1 MAGGLIFKFL
11 KFINCADFCNY
22 LFKMNLL
29 KYHGSLFRLCGFF
42 ILLVFASDTF
52 AQQSV
57 QTGILLKNLN
67 LIDGN
72 GGKIQANT
80 DILIEGQ
87 RIAAIGRN
95 LKSAGARVI
104 DLNGKTVMPAMISAH
119 VHVGVIR
126 GTAQSGTF
134 FTRENV
140 LAQLKK
146 YLDYGISTV
155 QTLGTDRP
163 ILYENGF
170 RDSLMKGL
178 LPGARLFSGGY
189 GFNIP
194 DPTVSKESFMGNL
207 YRPLSAD
214 EVPGMMKELNGLDPS
229 MVKIWVDGTP
239 QTKMKPAIYQKIIQ
253 EAHHYQRRVAAHVYY
268 LSDARQLISSGIDVF
283 GHSIRDSL
291 VDDALIT
298 KMKAGKI
305 PYIPTLALDKFA
317 HAYMS
322 KPNWLEEPF
331 FKAALE
337 PGVYEMISSSAYQN
351 EQKASAA
358 AVRSAAAFR
367 IALQN
372 VKKLHDAGVLVA
384 LGTDSGAF
392 PIRAQGFAEHLEL
405 ELLVEAGLSPQD
417 VIRIATLNAARV
429 LRIEKDY
436 GSIEKGKIA
445 DLLILDANPM
455 ENIQN
460 TSKISAVYKAGREV
474 SKGPLN

>member
-1 MAGGLIFKFL
+1 MNKIL
-11 KFINCADFCNY
+11 NY
-22 LFKMNLL
+22 QC
-29 KYHGSLFRLCGFF
+29 SLFRQFAF
-42 ILLVFASDTF
+42 SILLIIVSNTF
-52 AQQSV
+52 AQQSG

-67 LIDGN
+67 LIDGK
-72 GGKIQANT
+72 GGTVRTNT

-87 RIAAIGRN
+87 RIAAIGKN
-95 LKSAGARVI
+95 LKSVGARVI
-104 DLNGKTVMPAMISAH
+104 DLQGKTVMPAMISAH
-119 VHVGVIR
+119 VHVGVIS
-126 GTAQSGTF
+126 GNAQSGTF

-146 YLDYGISTV
+146 YLDYGVSTV

-163 ILYENGF
+163 LLYENGF

-194 DPTVSKESFMGNL
+194 DPAVRKESFMGNL

-214 EVPGMMKELNGLDPS
+214 EVPGMMKELNRINPS
-229 MVKIWVDGTP
+229 MVKIWVDGSP
-239 QTKMKPAIYQKIIQ
+239 QTKMKPAIYEKIIQ
-253 EAHHYQRRVAAHVYY
+253 EAHRYQHRVAAHVYY
-268 LSDARQLISSGIDVF
+268 LSDARQLINSGIDVF

-291 VDDALIT
+291 VDDALIAR
-298 KMKAGKI
+298 MKARKI

-322 KPNWLEEPF
+322 KPNWLETPF

-337 PGVYEMISSSAYQN
+337 PGVYEMISSTAYQN

-358 AVRSAAAFR
+358 SVRSAAAFR
-367 IALQN
+367 MALQN

-429 LRIEKDY
+429 LRIDKDY

-445 DLLILDANPM
+445 DLLVLDANPL

-460 TSKISAVYKAGREV
+460 TRRISAVYKAGREI
-474 SKGPLN
+474 SNGPAMK

>member
-1 MAGGLIFKFL
+1 M
-11 KFINCADFCNY
+11 N
-22 LFKMNLL
+22 LFKYQS
-29 KYHGSLFRLCGFF
+29 KLFRLCGFF

-72 GGKIQANT
+72 GGKIQENT

-146 YLDYGISTV
+146 YLDYGVSTV

-207 YRPLSAD
+207 YRPVSAD

-239 QTKMKPAIYQKIIQ
+239 QTKMKPSIYQKIIQ

-460 TSKISAVYKAGREV
+460 TRKISAVYKAGREI

>member
-1 MAGGLIFKFL
+1 
-11 KFINCADFCNY
+11 
-22 LFKMNLL
+22 MNRHL
-29 KYHGSLFRLCGFF
+29 KYRAGLFHTFCFLV
-42 ILLVFASDTF
+42 LLLFSVTTQ
-52 AQQSV
+52 AQQSK
-57 QTGILLKNLN
+57 ILLKNLR
-67 LIDGN
+67 LIDGTN
-72 GGKIQANT
+72 GMPQENT

-87 RIAAIGRN
+87 RIAAIGKN
-95 LKSAGARVI
+95 LKSARARVI
-104 DLNGKTVMPAMISAH
+104 DLQGKTVMPAMISAH
-119 VHVGVIR
+119 VHVGVIS
-126 GTAQSGTF
+126 GNAQSGTF

-163 ILYENGF
+163 VLYENGF

-189 GFNIP
+189 GFNVP
-194 DPTVSKESFMGNL
+194 DSSVRKESFMGNL

-214 EVPGMMKELNGLDPS
+214 EVPGMMKELNGINPS

-253 EAHHYQRRVAAHVYY
+253 EAHRYQRRVAAHVYY

-291 VDDALIT
+291 VDDALIAQ
-298 KMKAGKI
+298 MKARKI

-322 KPNWLEEPF
+322 KPNWLEDPF

-337 PGVYEMISSSAYQN
+337 PGVYEMISSTAYQN
-351 EQKASAA
+351 EQKASAV
-358 AVRSAAAFR
+358 AVRSAAAFKV
-367 IALQN
+367 ALQN

-429 LRIEKDY
+429 LQIDKDY

-445 DLLILDANPM
+445 DLLILNANPL

-460 TSKISAVYKAGREV
+460 TRKISAVYKAGQEII
-474 SKGPLN
+474 K

>member
-1 MAGGLIFKFL
+1 MNKFL
-11 KFINCADFCNY
+11 KYPGA
-22 LFKMNLL
+22 LFGQFGFLFLL
-29 KYHGSLFRLCGFF
+29 LFSVSTL
-42 ILLVFASDTF
+42 
-52 AQQSV
+52 AQPDVKQKL
-57 QTGILLKNLN
+57 LLKNLR
-67 LIDGN
+67 LISGA
-72 GGKIQANT
+72 GGEVRENT
-80 DILIEGQ
+80 DILIVGE
-87 RIAAIGRN
+87 RIASIGSN
-95 LKSAGARVI
+95 LKSAGAHVI
-104 DLNGKTVMPAMISAH
+104 DLKGKTVMPAMISAH

-126 GTAQSGTF
+126 GNAQSGTF
-134 FTRENV
+134 FTKENV
-140 LAQLKK
+140 LSQLKK
-146 YLDYGISTV
+146 YQDYGVITV

-163 ILYENGF
+163 VLYENRF
-170 RDSLMKGL
+170 RDSLLQGL

-194 DPTVSKESFMGNL
+194 DPAVSKESFMGNL
-207 YRPLSAD
+207 YRPVSAD
-214 EVPGMMKELNGLDPS
+214 QIPGMMKELNNLNPS
-229 MVKIWVDGTP
+229 MVKIWVDGSP

-253 EAHHYQRRVAAHVYY
+253 EAHQYQRRVAAHVYY

-283 GHSIRDSL
+283 GHSIRDSV

-298 KMKAGKI
+298 QMKVRKI

-322 KPNWLEEPF
+322 KPSWLDEPF

-337 PGVYEMISSSAYQN
+337 PGVYEMISSPVYQN
-351 EQKASAA
+351 EQRASAA

-367 IALQN
+367 VALQN
-372 VKKLHDAGVLVA
+372 VKKLHDAGILVA

-429 LRIEKDY
+429 LRIDKDY

-445 DLLILDANPM
+445 DLLVLDANPL

-460 TSKISAVYKAGREV
+460 TRKITAVYKAGREV
-474 SKGPLN
+474 SNGPLVNK

>member
-1 MAGGLIFKFL
+1 
-11 KFINCADFCNY
+11 
-22 LFKMNLL
+22 MNRHL
-29 KYHGSLFRLCGFF
+29 KYRAGLFHTFCFLV
-42 ILLVFASDTF
+42 LLLFSVTTQ
-52 AQQSV
+52 AQQSK
-57 QTGILLKNLN
+57 ILLKNLR
-67 LIDGN
+67 LIDGTN
-72 GGKIQANT
+72 GMPQENT

-87 RIAAIGRN
+87 RIAAIGKN
-95 LKSAGARVI
+95 LKSARARVI
-104 DLNGKTVMPAMISAH
+104 DLQGKTVMPAMISAH
-119 VHVGVIR
+119 VHVGVIS
-126 GTAQSGTF
+126 GNAQSGTF

-163 ILYENGF
+163 VLYENGF

-189 GFNIP
+189 GFNVP
-194 DPTVSKESFMGNL
+194 DSSVMKESFMGNL

-214 EVPGMMKELNGLDPS
+214 EVPGMMKELNGINPS

-253 EAHHYQRRVAAHVYY
+253 EAHRYQRRVAAHVYY

-291 VDDALIT
+291 VDDALIAQ
-298 KMKAGKI
+298 MKARKI

-322 KPNWLEEPF
+322 KPNWLEDPF

-337 PGVYEMISSSAYQN
+337 PGVYEMISSTAYQN
-351 EQKASAA
+351 EQKASAV
-358 AVRSAAAFR
+358 AVRSAAAFKV
-367 IALQN
+367 ALQN

-429 LRIEKDY
+429 LQIDKDY

-445 DLLILDANPM
+445 DLLILNANPL

-460 TSKISAVYKAGREV
+460 TRKISAVYKAGQEII
-474 SKGPLN
+474 K

>member
-1 MAGGLIFKFL
+1 
-11 KFINCADFCNY
+11 
-22 LFKMNLL
+22 MNRHL
-29 KYHGSLFRLCGFF
+29 KYRAGLFHTFCFLV
-42 ILLVFASDTF
+42 LLLHSVTTK
-52 AQQSV
+52 AQQSK
-57 QTGILLKNLN
+57 ILLKNLR
-67 LIDGN
+67 LIDGTN
-72 GGKIQANT
+72 GLPQENT

-87 RIAAIGRN
+87 RIAAIGKN
-95 LKSAGARVI
+95 LKSARARVI
-104 DLNGKTVMPAMISAH
+104 DLQGKTVMPAMISAH
-119 VHVGVIR
+119 VHVGVIS
-126 GTAQSGTF
+126 GNAQSGTF

-155 QTLGTDRP
+155 QTLGTDRSV
-163 ILYENGF
+163 LYENGF

-194 DPTVSKESFMGNL
+194 DPSVRKESFMGNL

-214 EVPGMMKELNGLDPS
+214 EVPGMMKELNGINPS

-253 EAHHYQRRVAAHVYY
+253 EAHRYQRRVAAHVYY

-291 VDDALIT
+291 VDDALIAQ
-298 KMKAGKI
+298 MKARKI

-322 KPNWLEEPF
+322 KPNWLEDPF

-337 PGVYEMISSSAYQN
+337 PGVYEMISSTAYQN
-351 EQKASAA
+351 EQKASAV
-358 AVRSAAAFR
+358 AVRSAAAFKV
-367 IALQN
+367 ALQN

-417 VIRIATLNAARV
+417 VIRIGTLNAARV

-445 DLLILDANPM
+445 DLLILNANPL

-460 TSKISAVYKAGREV
+460 TREISAVYKAGQEII
-474 SKGPLN
+474 K

>member
-1 MAGGLIFKFL
+1 MFKMDKFL
-11 KFINCADFCNY
+11 NY
-22 LFKMNLL
+22 Q
-29 KYHGSLFRLCGFF
+29 SRLFRHFAFF
-42 ILLVFASDTF
+42 ILLVFASNTF
-52 AQQSV
+52 AQQV
-57 QTGILLKNLN
+57 AQTRILLRNLN
-67 LIDGN
+67 LIDGK
-72 GGKIQANT
+72 GGGAQANT
-80 DILIEGQ
+80 DVLIEGQ

-104 DLNGKTVMPAMISAH
+104 DLQGKTVMPAMISAH
-119 VHVGVIR
+119 VHVGVIS
-126 GTAQSGTF
+126 GNAQSGTF

-146 YLDYGISTV
+146 YLDYGISIV

-163 ILYENGF
+163 LLYEKGF
-170 RDSLMKGL
+170 RDSLMHGL

-189 GFNIP
+189 GFHIP
-194 DPTVSKESFMGNL
+194 DPSVSKESFMGNL
-207 YRPLSAD
+207 YRPLSPD
-214 EVPGMMKELNGLDPS
+214 EVPGMMKELNGLGPS
-229 MVKIWVDGTP
+229 MVKIWVDGSP
-239 QTKMKPAIYQKIIQ
+239 QTKMKPAIYQNIIQ
-253 EAHHYQRRVAAHVYY
+253 EAHQYQRRVAAHVYY

-291 VDDALIT
+291 VDDALIAQ
-298 KMKAGKI
+298 MKARKI

-337 PGVYEMISSSAYQN
+337 TGVYEMISSSSYQN

-429 LRIEKDY
+429 LQIDKDY

-445 DLLILDANPM
+445 DLLILKANPL

-460 TSKISAVYKAGREV
+460 TRKISAVYKAGQEI
-474 SKGPLN
+474 SKGPFVNE

>member
-1 MAGGLIFKFL
+1 MNNPLESRGRMFRYFAFL
-11 KFINCADFCNY
+11 
-22 LFKMNLL
+22 
-29 KYHGSLFRLCGFF
+29 
-42 ILLVFASDTF
+42 ILLVFASNTF
-52 AQQSV
+52 AQQLV
-57 QTGILLKNLN
+57 QTRTLLKNLN

-72 GGKIQANT
+72 GGGVQVDT

-87 RIAAIGRN
+87 RIAAIGKN
-95 LKSAGARVI
+95 LKSAGARVL
-104 DLNGKTVMPAMISAH
+104 DLKGKTVMPAMISAH
-119 VHVGVIR
+119 VHVGVIS
-126 GTAQSGTF
+126 GNNQSGTF

-146 YLDYGISTV
+146 YLDYGVSTV

-163 ILYENGF
+163 ILFEKGF
-170 RDSLMKGL
+170 RDSLMRGL

-194 DPTVSKESFMGNL
+194 DPSVSKESFMGNL
-207 YRPLSAD
+207 YRPVSPD
-214 EVPGMMKELNGLDPS
+214 EVPLMMKELNGLNPS
-229 MVKIWVDGTP
+229 MVKIWVDGSP

-253 EAHHYQRRVAAHVYY
+253 EAHQYQRRVAAHVYY
-268 LSDARQLISSGIDVF
+268 LSDARKLISSGIDVF
-283 GHSIRDSL
+283 GHSIRDSV
-291 VDDALIT
+291 VDDALIAQ
-298 KMKAGKI
+298 MKARKI

-322 KPNWLEEPF
+322 KPNWFEEPF

-337 PGVYEMISSSAYQN
+337 PRVYEMLSSPAYQN
-351 EQKASAA
+351 EQKVSAA

-436 GSIEKGKIA
+436 GTIEKGKIA
-445 DLLILDANPM
+445 DLLILDENPL
-455 ENIQN
+455 ENIRN
-460 TSKISAVYKAGREV
+460 TRSINAIYKAGV
-474 SKGPLN
+474 QLSSGPLSRKFQ

>member
-1 MAGGLIFKFL
+1 MDK
-11 KFINCADFCNY
+11 
-22 LFKMNLL
+22 LFK
-29 KYHGSLFRLCGFF
+29 YRDSLIRQFAVF
-42 ILLVFASDTF
+42 ILLITASNIF
-52 AQQSV
+52 AQQSAPTV
-57 QTGILLKNLN
+57 ILLKNIN
-67 LIDGN
+67 LIDGR
-72 GGKIQANT
+72 GGAAQQNT
-80 DILIEGQ
+80 DVLIVGE
-87 RIAAIGRN
+87 RISAIGRN

-104 DLNGKTVMPAMISAH
+104 DLQGKTVMPAMISTH
-119 VHVGVIR
+119 VHVGVIN
-126 GTAQSGTF
+126 GNAQSGTF
-134 FTRENV
+134 FTRANV

-163 ILYENGF
+163 VLYENGF

-178 LPGARLFSGGY
+178 LPGARLFSAGY
-189 GFNIP
+189 GFNVP
-194 DPTVSKESFMGNL
+194 DPSVMKESFMGNL
-207 YRPLSAD
+207 YRPKSAD
-214 EVPGMMKELNGLDPS
+214 EVPGMMKELNEINPS
-229 MVKIWVDGTP
+229 MVKIWVDGSP

-253 EAHHYQRRVAAHVYY
+253 EAHRYKRRVAAHVYY

-291 VDDALIT
+291 VDDALIAQ
-298 KMKAGKI
+298 MKAHKI

-322 KPNWLEEPF
+322 KPNWLEDAF

-351 EQKASAA
+351 EQRVSAA
-358 AVRSAAAFR
+358 AIRSAGAYQ

-392 PIRAQGFAEHLEL
+392 PIRTQGFAEHLEL

-417 VIRIATLNAARV
+417 VIRIATLNAAQV

-445 DLLILDANPM
+445 DLLILNANPL

-460 TSKISAVYKAGREV
+460 TRKISAVYKAGQVISRGTFSV
-474 SKGPLN
+474 H

>member
-1 MAGGLIFKFL
+1 
-11 KFINCADFCNY
+11 
-22 LFKMNLL
+22 MNLL
-29 KYHGSLFRLCGFF
+29 KYHGVSFRLYGFF
-42 ILLVFASDTF
+42 ILLVFASNTF
-52 AQQSV
+52 AQ
-57 QTGILLKNLN
+57 TKILLKNLN
-67 LIDGN
+67 LIDGR
-72 GGKIQANT
+72 GGTVQANT

-87 RIAAIGRN
+87 RIAAIGKN
-95 LKSAGARVI
+95 LKSAGAHVI
-104 DLNGKTVMPAMISAH
+104 DLQGKTVMPAMISAH
-119 VHVGVIR
+119 VHVGVIS
-126 GTAQSGTF
+126 GNAQSGTF

-146 YLDYGISTV
+146 YLDYGVSTV

-163 ILYENGF
+163 LLYENRF

-189 GFNIP
+189 GFNVP
-194 DPTVSKESFMGNL
+194 DPAVRKESFMGNL

-214 EVPGMMKELNGLDPS
+214 EVPGMMKELNRINPS
-229 MVKIWVDGTP
+229 MVKIWVDGSP
-239 QTKMKPAIYQKIIQ
+239 QTKMKPAIYEKIIQ
-253 EAHHYQRRVAAHVYY
+253 EAHRYQHRVAAHVYY
-268 LSDARQLISSGIDVF
+268 LSDARQLINSGIDVF

-291 VDDALIT
+291 VDDTLIAR
-298 KMKAGKI
+298 MKARKI

-322 KPNWLEEPF
+322 KPNWLEAPF
-331 FKAALE
+331 FRAALE

-351 EQKASAA
+351 EQKASSA

-367 IALQN
+367 MALQN

-429 LRIEKDY
+429 LQIENDY

-445 DLLILDANPM
+445 DLLILEANPL

-460 TSKISAVYKAGREV
+460 TRKIAAVYKAGREI

>member
-1 MAGGLIFKFL
+1 
-11 KFINCADFCNY
+11 
-22 LFKMNLL
+22 MNRHL
-29 KYHGSLFRLCGFF
+29 KYRAGLFHTFCFLV
-42 ILLVFASDTF
+42 LLLHSVTTK
-52 AQQSV
+52 AQQSK
-57 QTGILLKNLN
+57 ILLKNLR
-67 LIDGN
+67 LIDGTN
-72 GGKIQANT
+72 GLPQENT

-87 RIAAIGRN
+87 RIAAIGKN
-95 LKSAGARVI
+95 LKSARARVI
-104 DLNGKTVMPAMISAH
+104 DLQGKTVMPAMISAH
-119 VHVGVIR
+119 VHVGVIS
-126 GTAQSGTF
+126 GNAQSGTF
-134 FTRENV
+134 FSRDNV

-163 ILYENGF
+163 LLYENGF

-194 DPTVSKESFMGNL
+194 DPSVRKESFMGNL

-214 EVPGMMKELNGLDPS
+214 EVPGMMKELNGINPS

-253 EAHHYQRRVAAHVYY
+253 EAHRYQRRVAAHVYY

-291 VDDALIT
+291 VDDALIAQ
-298 KMKAGKI
+298 MKARKI

-322 KPNWLEEPF
+322 KPNWLEDPF

-337 PGVYEMISSSAYQN
+337 PGVYEMISSTAYQN
-351 EQKASAA
+351 EQKASAV
-358 AVRSAAAFR
+358 AVRSAAAFKV
-367 IALQN
+367 ALQN

-429 LRIEKDY
+429 LRVEKDY

-445 DLLILDANPM
+445 DLLILNANPL

-460 TSKISAVYKAGREV
+460 TREISAVYKAGQEII
-474 SKGPLN
+474 K